1 MLKNKPQELCCWR
14 EGVNPGFLLLSP
26 TLPSKCP
33 CTYTPS
39 LLTPPISQDVGDY
52 FPEDYEGGPGFEE
65 GMLGSQAKTGGGGTN
80 AVSTPGMEDFGKG
93 GYVIGGL
100 EDTNIPEGFEFVP
113 SSVPDGLVTFKVAAS
128 SKGASHAHVVKPFC
142 MGYEDFYAGFT
153 SSSHPTLT
161 VQPTSGRMDR
171 RGGEDTV
178 FTVACTPNGQAGTFK
193 GQLVVFLPDE
203 GDKLTYDVEVEAY

>member
-1 MLKNKPQELCCWR
+1 MQ
-14 EGVNPGFLLLSP
+14 S
-26 TLPSKCP
+26 T
-33 CTYTPS
+33 
-39 LLTPPISQDVGDY
+39 DVGDY

-128 SKGASHAHVVKPFC
+128 SKGDSYAHVVKPFC

-153 SSSHPTLT
+153 SSSHPTLN